1 MMGELEFVGH
11 MNPRRLTSFAEDF
24 KKEQGEFLSD
34 ELKRKSGKVT
44 PKTAMEV
51 TYVRF
56 PNSDLEDYCE
66 TSVVSLGCS
75 GNSFSHL

>member
-1 MMGELEFVGH
+1 MGELEFVGQ

-44 PKTAMEV
+44 PKPAIEV
-51 TYVRF
+51 TYERF
-56 PNSDLEDYCE
+56 PDSDLEDYCE
-66 TSVVSLGCS
+66 T
-75 GNSFSHL
+75 